1 MTTGIIVTKVGGSL
15 FGYEQMPERVHAW
28 REKQPS
34 GMTIFIGGGGD
45 LVRPLRTA
53 HERFGLNEE
62 SSHWLAIRAM
72 TVTSRLLAKLLDV
85 ELVERFEVIE
95 QLVSARRSASCVL
108 DVEEFLRQREPLLPG
123 CRLPCD
129 WSATS
134 DAIAARVAEVLPAY
148 ELVLL
153 KSVAYPAESTLQR
166 AADQGL
172 VDGHFPTAAAGLSRI
187 RWVNLRAPE
196 LDNGI
201 AIPTANA

>member
-1 MTTGIIVTKVGGSL
+1 MTTEIMVTKVGGSL

-28 REKQPS
+28 RDQHPAAT
-34 GMTIFIGGGGD
+34 TIFIGGGGD

-95 QLVSARRSASCVL
+95 QLITARRNAACVL
-108 DVEEFLRQREPLLPG
+108 DVEEFLRQREPVLPG
-123 CRLPCD
+123 CHLPCD

-134 DAIAARVAEVLPAY
+134 DAIAARIAEVLQAD
-148 ELVLL
+148 EFVLL
-153 KSVAYPAESTLQR
+153 KSVDYPIGSSLQT
-166 AADQGL
+166 AADLGL
-172 VDGHFPTAAAGLSRI
+172 VDGHFPTAAAGLKRL
-187 RWVNLRAPE
+187 RWVNLRAPA
-196 LDNGI
+196 LDDGVI
-201 AIPTANA
+201 LK

>member
-1 MTTGIIVTKVGGSL
+1 MTTGITVTKVGGSL
-15 FGYEQMPERVHAW
+15 FGYEQMPDRVHAW
-28 REKQPS
+28 REKQPA
-34 GMTIFIGGGGD
+34 GTTIFIGGGGD

-95 QLVSARRSASCVL
+95 QLVHARRNAACVL
-108 DVEEFLRQREPLLPG
+108 DVEEFLRQREPALAG

-134 DAIAARVAEVLPAY
+134 DAIAARVAEVLSAD

-153 KSVAYPAESTLQR
+153 KSVAYPPATSLQS
-166 AADQGL
+166 AADLGL
-172 VDGHFPTAAAGLSRI
+172 VDGHFPTAAAAIKQL

-196 LDNGI
+196 LDSGVI
-201 AIPTANA
+201 LASGL